1 MKARRPAPASDSA
14 FVLHHYDWSETSL
27 ILDLFTRERGRVAVV
42 AKGAK
47 RPTSQL
53 RAVLLPFQRIV
64 VSLGA
69 TKGDAQAEVLTL
81 RSAEWAAG
89 MALPG
94 GRALLSG
101 FYLNELLMKGLAR
114 GEPYPVLFDAY
125 ARTLPALSDAPG
137 LRAGAAVDTP
147 PGDAAVASG
156 LGESAQL
163 AAALR
168 AFELVL
174 LREMGVLPDL
184 SCTTLTQ
191 QPVALDRRY
200 RLQAEEGLV
209 AEGDGAP
216 GAAGALWLGAQQA
229 LDAGDLGALQG
240 LVRGAPAELKQQL
253 RAALHYHL
261 GISVLRSRKVVLE
274 LQQLID

>member
-1 MKARRPAPASDSA
+1 MSARRPAPASDSA

-64 VSLGA
+64 VSLSTPRAEGES
-69 TKGDAQAEVLTL
+69 EVLTL
-81 RSAEWAAG
+81 RHAEWAAG

-101 FYLNELLMKGLAR
+101 FYLNELVMKGLAR
-114 GEPYPVLFDAY
+114 GEPHPVLFDAY
-125 ARTLPALSDAPG
+125 ARTLPALSDPATA
-137 LRAGAAVDTP
+137 RSAA
-147 PGDAAVASG
+147 ASG
-156 LGESAQL
+156 LGESAAL
-163 AAALR
+163 AATLR

-184 SCTTLTQ
+184 ARTTLTQ
-191 QPVALDRRY
+191 QPVALERRY
-200 RLQAEEGLV
+200 ALHPEEGLAAA
-209 AEGDGAP
+209 AEAGAGVP
-216 GAAGALWLGAQQA
+216 GALWLGAEQA
-229 LDAGDLGALQG
+229 LAAGDLEALRA
-240 LVRGAPAELKQQL
+240 LARGAPAALKPQL

-261 GISVLRSRKVVLE
+261 GVSSLRSRQALLDV
-274 LQQLID
+274 QQLID